1 MRPGTSTP
9 AHTTGY
15 LGELVCSNSLKSEST
30 NSPTGRLKED
40 LALLD
45 SLIIAM
51 ARRHRVPAGKALA
64 VDRKEMGQA
73 VTAMIGNQPSI
84 NLIREEI
91 TEIPKGYD
99 RVIVATGPLT
109 SESLSKN
116 LATIVGSESLY
127 FYDAI
132 APIVDTDS
140 IDRDIAF
147 IQNRYGAPG
156 DGDYLNLPMTRD
168 QYVEFVQALLDADT
182 VALKDFEKRY
192 YFEGCLPIEEIA
204 SRGPESL
211 CFGPLKPVGLTGPD
225 NRRSYAVVQLR
236 KENVQGDSYS
246 LVGFQTRLKITEQQR
261 VFRTIPGMS
270 RAEFLKY
277 GSLHRNTYVNS
288 PSAVNHDLAIRTR
301 PDVRLAGQITGVEG
315 YVESVAIGLLA
326 ALFTVADLTGT
337 HLKAPPPTTT
347 LGALLNYITDPG
359 RGKNFQPTN
368 INFSLFPPAKQKIKN
383 RKLRRS
389 AAMDLAK
396 DDFMKWKSG
405 LPDDLVCPA
414 ANIS

>member
-1 MRPGTSTP
+1 MRPGVSTP

-30 NSPTGRLKED
+30 DSPTGRLKED

-64 VDRKEMGQA
+64 VDREKMGRA
-73 VTAMIGNQPSI
+73 VTAMIEKQPSI

-99 RVIVATGPLT
+99 RIIVATGPLT
-109 SESLSKN
+109 SEPLSKN

-132 APIVDTDS
+132 APIVDADS
-140 IDRDIAF
+140 IDHDIAF
-147 IQNRYGAPG
+147 VQDRYGPPG
-156 DGDYLNLPMTRD
+156 SGDYLNLPMTRD
-168 QYVEFVQALLDADT
+168 QYGDFVQALLAADT
-182 VALKDFEKRY
+182 VEFKDFEKRL

-211 CFGPLKPVGLTGPD
+211 SFGPLKPVGLNGPD
-225 NRRSYAVVQLR
+225 SKRSYAVVQLR
-236 KENVQGDSYS
+236 RESAQGDSYS
-246 LVGFQTRLKITEQQR
+246 LVGFQTRLKIAEQQR
-261 VFRTIPGMS
+261 VFRTIPGLS
-270 RAEFLKY
+270 GAEFLKY
-277 GSLHRNTYVNS
+277 GSLHRNTYINS
-288 PSAVNHDLAIRTR
+288 PSSVNHDLAIRTR

-337 HLKAPPPTTT
+337 HFQAPPPTTT

-359 RGKNFQPTN
+359 RAKNFQPTN
-368 INFSLFPPAKQKIKN
+368 INFSLFPPAEQKIKS

-389 AAMDLAK
+389 AAMDLAM
-396 DDFMKWKSG
+396 DDFLKWKSG
-405 LPDDLVCPA
+405 LSADFA
-414 ANIS
+414 S